1 MDKGEGLRLAATLR
15 QWTRL
20 YGGCHLLLGA

>member
-1 MDKGEGLRLAATLR
+1 MTWCLLK

-20 YGGCHLLLGA
+20 YGVAHS

>member
-20 YGGCHLLLGA
+20 YGG